1 MLAGFGQSSDMVP
14 YTWKEQLEAA
24 LWRMDERH
32 VGGESG
38 RPLQRLVQFMEPYA
52 SNVISIYKLYS
63 LFKKMRT
70 KRLLQ

>member
-52 SNVISIYKLYS
+52 SNVISIYKLYII
-63 LFKKMRT
+63 FT
-70 KRLLQ
+70 F